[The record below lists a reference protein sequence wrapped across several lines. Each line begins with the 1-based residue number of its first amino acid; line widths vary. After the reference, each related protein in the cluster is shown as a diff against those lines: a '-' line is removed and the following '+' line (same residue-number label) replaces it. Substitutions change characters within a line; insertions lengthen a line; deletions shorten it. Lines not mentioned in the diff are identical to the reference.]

1 MTVITAS
8 PKGFQKL
15 LQLQEE
21 SLKTLST
28 MKTLMEATT
37 AEMFVDLKA
46 DQKQVDV
53 TQELLVVE
61 RKAAED
67 AKDFYNQQK
76 KLLEEQAKAI
86 SEVAKSTKTFR
97 TFGDKFKD
105 LQKAFTDTFTDGNF
119 GANLMRA
126 MNVGGIF
133 DKKLAKR
140 EFGKSQEAMTGEKLR
155 GKELDKA
162 FAQAQSATKALQ
174 ATEKDIADLKKIL
187 GRGQSVSDEALAKT
201 DKGKTLLDQRASQS
215 QQLAKV
221 DKTMGL
227 FTGEQPITALPLTP
241 SDKGEVPK
249 STSSKALESATQ
261 KENQNEMLKVLGSQ
275 TDLLQQIASNTAAM
289 AGKQTSSAGGAE
301 DSGGGFG
308 KGIMGSIGAG
318 LKSLG
323 MGLSGLGR
331 GVGQGIRGILVG
343 MAQGLA
349 ALANPATLIGLAA
362 LTVSLMGI
370 GKAMEYATPFM
381 QALAPVLMKVAD
393 VVQNVFVEAIKAIP
407 EVIRSIGDVISG
419 TITAIS
425 DSIVNVINAVVSSV
439 ERLANIDGANLG
451 LVGLGLASVAGGLAA
466 FGAANV
472 LAGIAGLVTGLL
484 GKVSGGTPV
493 DQLER
498 LANMSDRLM
507 LAADGIKAIA
517 DAMQGFAKIDPK
529 SMDAI
534 NNFPWLKATAFVAAG
549 GGMMMTNGSKIY
561 NASKEN
567 ADTKAANDSVGGGT
581 QTNVVN
587 APKINN
593 SSTTNVI
600 KPNIRNAESSQS
612 RYLQTRY

>member
-28 MKTLMEATT
+28 MKLLMEANT
-37 AEMFVDLKA
+37 AEMLMDLKA
-46 DQKQVDV
+46 DQKQLDV

-61 RKAAED
+61 RKAAEE

-76 KLLEEQAKAI
+76 KLAEEQAKAI
-86 SEVAKSTKTFR
+86 SEVAKSTKTFK

-155 GKELDKA
+155 GKDLDKA
-162 FAQAQSATKALQ
+162 FAQAQMATKALQ
-174 ATEKDIADLKKIL
+174 ATEKDIADLKKVL
-187 GRGQSVSDEALAKT
+187 GRGQNVSDDALAKT
-201 DKGKTLLDQRASQS
+201 EKGRALLDQRASQS
-215 QQLAKV
+215 QQLSKV

-227 FTGEQPITALPLTP
+227 FTGDQPSAGLPLTP
-241 SDKGEVPK
+241 SDKGETTK
-249 STSSKALESATQ
+249 STSTKALEAATS
-261 KENQNEMLKVLGSQ
+261 KEDKNEMLKVLGSQ
-275 TDLLQQIASNTAAM
+275 TDILQQIANNTAAM
-289 AGKQTSSAGGAE
+289 AGEQTSSAGGE
-301 DSGGGFG
+301 DAGGAG
-308 KGIMGSIGAG
+308 KGIFGSIGAG

-323 MGLSGLGR
+323 MGFSGLGR
-331 GVGQGIRGILVG
+331 GVGQGIRGLLIGV
-343 MAQGLA
+343 AQGLA
-349 ALANPATLIGLAA
+349 ALANPATLVGMAA

-393 VVQNVFVEAIKAIP
+393 VIGNVFITAIKAIP
-407 EVIRSIGDVISG
+407 DVIKSIGDVISG
-419 TITAIS
+419 TIGAIS
-425 DSIVNVINAVVSSV
+425 QAIVNVIDAVVGSV
-439 ERLANIDGANLG
+439 ERLGNIDGGNLLKVGAG
-451 LVGLGLASVAGGLAA
+451 LIAVSGGLAA
-466 FGAANV
+466 FAAANV
-472 LAGIAGLVTGLL
+472 ISGLGNLVTNLL
-484 GKVSGGTPV
+484 SGGADNNPIN
-493 DQLER
+493 QLIK
-498 LANMSDRLM
+498 LADS
-507 LAADGIKAIA
+507 ADGLMRAAEGMQAIANALQGLSKIDKDSMKAIN
-517 DAMQGFAKIDPK
+517 D
-529 SMDAI
+529 
-534 NNFPWLKATAFVAAG
+534 FPWLKATAFVAAG
-549 GGMMMTNGSKIY
+549 GGMLMTNGAKVY

-567 ADTKAANDSVGGGT
+567 ADTKAANDSMGGGS

>member
-28 MKTLMEATT
+28 MKLLMEANT
-37 AEMFVDLKA
+37 AEMLMDLKA
-46 DQKQVDV
+46 DQKQLDV

-61 RKAAED
+61 RKAAEE

-76 KLLEEQAKAI
+76 KLAEEQAKAI
-86 SEVAKSTKTFR
+86 SEVAKSTKTFK

-155 GKELDKA
+155 GKDLDKA
-162 FAQAQSATKALQ
+162 FAQAQMATKALQ
-174 ATEKDIADLKKIL
+174 ATEKDIADLKKVL
-187 GRGQSVSDEALAKT
+187 GRGQNVSDDALAKT
-201 DKGKTLLDQRASQS
+201 EKGRALLDQRASQS
-215 QQLAKV
+215 QQLSKV

-227 FTGEQPITALPLTP
+227 FTGDQPSAGLPLTP
-241 SDKGEVPK
+241 SDKGETTK
-249 STSSKALESATQ
+249 STSTKALEAATS
-261 KENQNEMLKVLGSQ
+261 KEDKNEMLKVLGSQ
-275 TDLLQQIASNTAAM
+275 TDILQQIANNTAAM
-289 AGKQTSSAGGAE
+289 AGEQTSSAGGGE
-301 DSGGGFG
+301 DAGGAG
-308 KGIMGSIGAG
+308 KGIFGSIGAG

-323 MGLSGLGR
+323 MGFSGLGR
-331 GVGQGIRGILVG
+331 GVGQGIRGLLIGV
-343 MAQGLA
+343 AQGLA
-349 ALANPATLIGLAA
+349 ALANPATLVGMAA

-393 VVQNVFVEAIKAIP
+393 VIGNVFITAIKAIP
-407 EVIRSIGDVISG
+407 DVIKSIGDVISG
-419 TITAIS
+419 TIGAIS
-425 DSIVNVINAVVSSV
+425 QAIVNVIDAVVGSV
-439 ERLANIDGANLG
+439 ERLGNIDGGNLLKVGAG
-451 LVGLGLASVAGGLAA
+451 LIAVSGGLAA
-466 FGAANV
+466 FAAANV
-472 LAGIAGLVTGLL
+472 ISGLGNLVTNLL
-484 GKVSGGTPV
+484 SGGADNNPIN
-493 DQLER
+493 QLIK
-498 LANMSDRLM
+498 LADS
-507 LAADGIKAIA
+507 ADGLMRAAEGMQAIANALQGLSKIDKDSMKAIN
-517 DAMQGFAKIDPK
+517 D
-529 SMDAI
+529 
-534 NNFPWLKATAFVAAG
+534 FPWLKATAFVAAG
-549 GGMMMTNGSKIY
+549 GGMLMTNGAKVY

-567 ADTKAANDSVGGGT
+567 ADTKAANDSMGGGS

>member
-15 LQLQEE
+15 LSLQED

-28 MKTLMEATT
+28 MKDLMQRDAD
-37 AEMFVDLKA
+37 EMDGVRL
-46 DQKQVDV
+46 QKQQADLSQQLLDV
-53 TQELLVVE
+53 QI
-61 RKAAED
+61 KARDD
-67 AKDFYNQQK
+67 AKEFYEAQK
-76 KLLEEQAKAI
+76 DRMAEQAKAI
-86 SEVAKSTKTFR
+86 SEVAKSTR
-97 TFGDKFKD
+97 TFKTIGDRFKD
-105 LQKAFTDTFTDGNF
+105 LQKAFSDTFMGGNLSTS
-119 GANLMRA
+119 LMKA

-133 DKKLAKR
+133 DKKIAKA
-140 EFGKSQEAMTGEKLR
+140 EFVKSQQAMGDTR
-155 GKELDKA
+155 GKKEIAKDFSA
-162 FAQAQSATKALQ
+162 AQAATKALQ
-174 ATEKDIADLKKIL
+174 ATEKDIADLKKLI
-187 GRGQSVSDEALAKT
+187 GKGQPISDDQLAKST
-201 DKGKTLLDQRASQS
+201 KGQELLNQRANQS
-215 QQLAKV
+215 QQLARV
-221 DKTMGL
+221 DKTMGV
-227 FTGEQPITALPLTP
+227 FTGDQPSVALPLTP
-241 SDKGEVPK
+241 SDKGDVAK
-249 STSSKALESATQ
+249 STSSKALEAATS
-261 KENQNEMLKVLGSQ
+261 KEDKNEMLKVLGSQ
-275 TDLLQQIASNTAAM
+275 TDLLQQIANNTAAM
-289 AGKQTSSAGGAE
+289 AGKQTSSAGGGE
-301 DSGGGFG
+301 DTGGAG
-308 KGIMGSIGAG
+308 KGILGSIGAG

-323 MGLSGLGR
+323 MGFSGLGR
-331 GVGQGIRGILVG
+331 GVGQGIRGLLVG

-439 ERLANIDGANLG
+439 ERLGNIDGANLAQ
-451 LVGLGLASVAGGLAA
+451 VGLGLAGVAAGLAA

-472 LAGIAGLVTGLL
+472 LAGIGGLVTGLL
-484 GKVSGGTPV
+484 GKVSGGTPI

-517 DAMQGFAKIDPK
+517 DALQGFAKIDPK
-529 SMDAI
+529 SMAAI
-534 NNFPWLKATAFVAAG
+534 NDFPWLKATAFVAAG
-549 GGMMMTNGSKIY
+549 GGMMMTNGAKIY

-567 ADTKAANDSVGGGT
+567 ADTKAANDSMGGGS